1 MVNFRD
7 HHRPLSVGGSSHLD
21 RTVNALLRV
30 GQAVNLAVER
40 FVIVGE
46 TIAYENPT
54 IKIDMLEACKD
65 ARNAGIFLFS
75 N

>member
-1 MVNFRD
+1 
-7 HHRPLSVGGSSHLD
+7 
-21 RTVNALLRV
+21 V

-54 IKIDMLEACKD
+54 IKIDMLEACKE
-65 ARNAGIFLFS
+65 ARYSGKTLFLS
-75 N
+75 LSSLVLIGA